1 MQNKIEYFLFIS
13 FSKLFCFLGLN
24 TSRKIAGLLSALFY
38 YCVPIR
44 KEVVFKNIALA
55 FPELSES
62 ERTQLV
68 KDIYRSAAITFIEI
82 LSLPSLTKEE
92 LMGSVSYDIDV
103 VRECYERGLGLVMMT
118 AHFGNWEYG
127 AIASGLNLGVPISV
141 VTKDQRNP
149 YVTEFMDKNRSR
161 WGNKVV
167 PLGLS
172 IKNIYVELKA
182 KNVVGLVADQRGA
195 ADGPRV
201 NFFGRPSAVYT
212 GPAALAI
219 KTGAPLVFCVVV
231 RQPNYHYHFQVV
243 EVSKENLP
251 ADREAAIL
259 ELSQRASDK
268 LEDAI
273 RKNPSQWFW
282 MHNRWKY

>member
-1 MQNKIEYFLFIS
+1 MQNKIEYLLFIS
-13 FSKLFCFLGLN
+13 FSKLFCFLGLHV
-24 TSRKIAGLLSALFY
+24 SRKVAGLLGGFFY

-44 KEVVFKNIALA
+44 KKVVFKNISLA

-62 ERTQLV
+62 EQKQLV
-68 KDIYRSAAITFIEI
+68 RDIYKSAAITFIEI
-82 LSLPSLTKEE
+82 LALPSLTKEE
-92 LMGSVSYDIDV
+92 LLSSMTYDSRIAK
-103 VRECYERGLGLVMMT
+103 ECYARGQGLIMMT

-127 AIASGLNLGVPISV
+127 AIASGLNLGVSIAV
-141 VTKDQRNP
+141 VTKNQRNP
-149 YVTEFMDKNRSR
+149 YVNEYINKYRTK
-161 WGNKVV
+161 WGNRVV

-172 IKNIYVELKA
+172 IKEIFTELRA
-182 KNVVGLVADQRGA
+182 KNVVGLVADQRGPS
-195 ADGPRV
+195 DGPRI
-201 NFFGRPSAVYT
+201 NFFGRPSAAYT

-219 KTGAPLVFCVVV
+219 KTGAPLIFCIAV
-231 RQPNYHYHFQVV
+231 RQPDYHYEFQS
-243 EVSKENLP
+243 EEISKENLP
-251 ADREAAIL
+251 EDREEAIL

>member
-1 MQNKIEYFLFIS
+1 M
-13 FSKLFCFLGLN
+13 
-24 TSRKIAGLLSALFY
+24 LSAFFY

-44 KEVVFKNIALA
+44 KDVVFKNISLA
-55 FPELSES
+55 FPELTES
-62 ERTQLV
+62 EKTQLV
-68 KDIYRSAAITFIEI
+68 KDIYKSAAITFIEI
-82 LSLPSLTKEE
+82 LSLPALTTDE
-92 LMGSVSYDIDV
+92 LLSSMTYDAKI
-103 VRECYERGLGLVMMT
+103 VRECYERGQGLVMMT

-127 AIASGLNLGVPISV
+127 AIASGLNLGVSIAV
-141 VTKDQRNP
+141 VTKNQRNP
-149 YVTEFMDKNRSR
+149 YVNEFINKCRSR

-172 IKNIYVELKA
+172 IKEIYAELKA

-219 KTGAPLVFCVVV
+219 RTGAPLIFCVAV
-231 RQPNYHYHFQVV
+231 RQPDYHYIFQAV
-243 EVSKENLP
+243 EVGKENLP
-251 ADREAAIL
+251 ADREAATL
-259 ELSQRASDK
+259 ELSQRCSDK
-268 LEDAI
+268 LEEVI
-273 RKNPSQWFW
+273 RKNPEQWFW